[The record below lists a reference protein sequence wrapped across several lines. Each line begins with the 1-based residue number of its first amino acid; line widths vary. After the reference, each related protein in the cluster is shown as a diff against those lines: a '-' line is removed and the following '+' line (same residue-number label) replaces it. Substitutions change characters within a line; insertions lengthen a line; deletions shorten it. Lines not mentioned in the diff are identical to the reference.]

1 MDDDDAGVPA
11 WILCNDL
18 LIKLKN
24 ELANEAILAAEREIK
39 EGRMDVK
46 GSVITQPDRQSEGE
60 NLLFV
65 VNNLIGERDGIHE
78 RYDPYIKELQDNPSK
93 FDSKTAQRIE
103 SLRKFLLAV
112 DEIYTLMHYSGV
124 MGAWADDASM
134 QVREKDPS
142 AILEK
147 TLASGHERA
156 EAALFV
162 LSLKSFAKEGIL
174 SDTERRMLER
184 AAGHATGSSERSPG
198 S

>member
-46 GSVITQPDRQSEGE
+46 GSVITQPDQQSEGE

-112 DEIYTLMHYSGV
+112 DEIYTLMHYSG
-124 MGAWADDASM
+124 
-134 QVREKDPS
+134 
-142 AILEK
+142 
-147 TLASGHERA
+147 
-156 EAALFV
+156 
-162 LSLKSFAKEGIL
+162 
-174 SDTERRMLER
+174 
-184 AAGHATGSSERSPG
+184 
-198 S
+198 